1 MPQYP
6 YERITETL
14 RRRIAA
20 GEYPPGSK
28 LPSRRELQI
37 EFGVSDPVI
46 GQAMRTLKTEG
57 LVVTLNGVGAWVAEQ
72 DEPGEQTEPGG

>member
-6 YERITETL
+6 YEKVTETL
-14 RRRIAA
+14 RQRIAS

-37 EFGVSDPVI
+37 EFKVSDPVI
-46 GQAMRTLKTEG
+46 GQAMRTLKAEG
-57 LVVTLNGVGAWVAEQ
+57 LVVTLNGIGAYVAEE
-72 DEPGEQTEPGG
+72 DEPAG